1 MSVSRNPLARAR
13 EAAGF
18 SQETFADAVGVSRNT
33 VSRWERGVFLP
44 TAGLWLKVADAL
56 GATPGELHDLLD
68 RARRWSHAKT
78 GTGQPVVDE
87 DQQLVE
93 LSHHAAEEP
102 VSVPLSSSG
111 DVRASAV
118 PPEHDEWVDLL
129 FPVIANDGAGDDDA
143 MSPLDRRSLISYGI
157 AAAAVPSTAGTP
169 RARPGVA
176 PPTLEIAAGASWAA
190 ATYNTVLNP
199 TEAARRAAADETD
212 LLTGGAL
219 RSIVDQAIQHELT
232 SDFGALERSLPA
244 AIGQVEVSAIRS
256 AGDRRATQQ
265 ALSDVY
271 AVVGWTLIK
280 ADLPLGAWIAAQ
292 RAVDAA
298 ERADDALRV
307 AAATRCLAEVH
318 MRAGNLE
325 EATRTAF
332 LATVHLDRTNP
343 GERPRALS
351 IRGAALLSA
360 AAASARRGDA
370 REARA
375 ALKAAAVCA
384 DQLGHDRADLGTVF
398 GPTNVAIHRVAVAI
412 ELGEPREAVRH
423 VPDVQLGRMPEALTE
438 RRSRFLID
446 VARSYAGVRDDR
458 AAIDA
463 LIEAERI
470 APDELRHHR
479 LTREVVVQLTRRE
492 RRSSDLRAL
501 AERCGLPVQA

>member
-1 MSVSRNPLARAR
+1 VSVSGNPLARAR

-33 VSRWERGVFLP
+33 VSRWERGVCLP
-44 TAGLWLKVADAL
+44 AAGLRLKIANAL
-56 GATPGELHDLLD
+56 GITPGELHDLLD
-68 RARRWSHAKT
+68 RARGWSHAKT
-78 GTGQPVVDE
+78 GAGQPVVDE
-87 DQQLVE
+87 DRQQLVE
-93 LSHHAAEEP
+93 VSRHAADEP
-102 VSVPLSSSG
+102 VPASLSSSG
-111 DVRASAV
+111 EVRAYTRS
-118 PPEHDEWVDLL
+118 PGHDERVDLV
-129 FPVIANDGAGDDDA
+129 FPAIANDAVGDDDV
-143 MSPLDRRSLISYGI
+143 MSPLDRRSLIRYGI
-157 AAAAVPSTAGTP
+157 AAAAVPPTTGAP
-169 RARPGVA
+169 RAHTGLA
-176 PPTLEIAAGASWAA
+176 LPTIEVDAGASWAA

-212 LLTGGAL
+212 FLAGSAL
-219 RSIVDQAIQHELT
+219 RSAADQAIQLELT
-232 SDFGALERSLPA
+232 SDFGALERLLPA
-244 AIGQVEVSAIRS
+244 AIGQVEASAIRS
-256 AGDRRATQQ
+256 AGDLRATQQ

-280 ADLPLGAWIAAQ
+280 ADLPLGAWLAAQ

-298 ERADDALRV
+298 ERADDVLRI

-318 MRAGNLE
+318 MRAGNLA

-332 LATVHLDRTNP
+332 LATVHLDRTSP

-375 ALKAAAVCA
+375 ALQAAAVCA

-479 LTREVVVQLTRRE
+479 LTREVVVQLIRRE
-492 RRSSDLRAL
+492 RRSSDLRTL
-501 AERCGLPVQA
+501 AERCGLPV